1 VTYQASTVHVSSAAL
16 GITHAMAFNMR
27 CLLEFQTDTTAFTMN
42 SVAVNPE
49 GSWLSFALTDAALLH
64 ATLSLVAYHYD
75 ITHGKEES
83 LDSLC
88 QKVEA
93 IKKMNRR
100 LSDSHQQFSDTT
112 IATVSLFAN
121 IEVYSVSTQGLYG
134 VLTEEKT
141 MSGIRPIS
149 DVHITALVSM
159 VNARG
164 GLENFNHNKVL
175 QRVLTW

>member
-1 VTYQASTVHVSSAAL
+1 
-16 GITHAMAFNMR
+16 
-27 CLLEFQTDTTAFTMN
+27 MN

-75 ITHGKEES
+75 ITHGRDES
-83 LDSLC
+83 LDCLY
-88 QKVEA
+88 QKGEA
-93 IKKMNRR
+93 IRKMNQR
-100 LSDSHQQFSDTT
+100 LGDSHWQFSDTT

-121 IEVYSVSTQGLYG
+121 IEVYTVSTQSLYEA
-134 VLTEEKT
+134 LTEEKT
-141 MSGIRPIS
+141 MSGVRPIS
-149 DVHITALVSM
+149 DVHMTALERM
-159 VNARG
+159 VISRG